1 MLISF
6 YRESEKGN
14 AEHMFDFESEA
25 LPRLGEVV
33 YFPAKYSAYA
43 WDVLHVQHDLVQ
55 NGPVRYF
62 VVLRRRPE
70 QYILVH

>member
-14 AEHMFDFESEA
+14 PEHMFDFECEV
-25 LPRLGEVV
+25 LPRQGEVV
-33 YFPAKYSAYA
+33 YFPAEYSAYA

-55 NGPVRYF
+55 NGQDRYF
-62 VVLRRRPE
+62 VVVGRRPE
-70 QYILVH
+70 HYILVH

>member
-1 MLISF
+1 MLISW

-14 AEHMFDFESEA
+14 AEHMFDFESEV
-25 LPRLGEVV
+25 LPSQDEVV
-33 YFPAKYSAYA
+33 YFPAEYSAYA

-55 NGPVRYF
+55 NSQGRYF